1 MRLRITQVRS
11 AIKRQLNQKL
21 TIRALGIRRLNHTV
35 EHQDTP
41 QIRGMI
47 QRVFHLVRVEELK
60 K

>member
-21 TIRALGIRRLNHTV
+21 TIRALGIHKLNQTV
-35 EHQDTP
+35 EHNDTP

-47 QRVFHLVRVEELK
+47 QRVLHLVRVEELK